1 MKSEEEKHT
10 EAWGEDSFLIIQS
23 KSWGNFSKA
32 LRKCAEAG
40 WRKLSNFT
48 EVHEKI
54 WIKNKDIILTY
65 MVRIDIVNFVQ
76 KNLKVLIYKYNV
88 CQFYPDMIFLRNENK
103 YVTI

>member
-1 MKSEEEKHT
+1 
-10 EAWGEDSFLIIQS
+10 
-23 KSWGNFSKA
+23 
-32 LRKCAEAG
+32 
-40 WRKLSNFT
+40 
-48 EVHEKI
+48 
-54 WIKNKDIILTY
+54 